1 MTIARLALAT
11 LAVKTRRL
19 KGNVMAYRTIG
30 ALTFGAALALL
41 AAAGPTVAQDG
52 APRWVVDPAKS
63 AIDFESSAEGAAFEG
78 HFDRWTADIRF
89 DPKNLGA
96 SKVTVEVETGSVG
109 TGDSGRD
116 QSAQGSDWF
125 ASTMFPKATFT
136 TRAIKDL
143 GGGKYEA
150 DGDLTIRNKSVPLAL
165 PFTLAFKG
173 DEADMH
179 SEVDVDRSLWSL
191 GTGEYGGADI
201 VPLKV
206 GLKIDVVAHLAK

>member
-1 MTIARLALAT
+1 
-11 LAVKTRRL
+11 
-19 KGNVMAYRTIG
+19 MAYRTHQALG
-30 ALTFGAALALL
+30 AVAAILTL
-41 AAAGPTVAQDG
+41 AAAGVTAAQDG

-78 HFDRWTADIRF
+78 HFDRWSADIRF
-89 DPKNLGA
+89 DPKNVAA
-96 SKVTVEVETGSVG
+96 SKVTVQVETGSVG

-116 QSAQGSDWF
+116 QSAQGNDWF

-136 TRAIKDL
+136 TRTIKDL

-150 DGDLTIRNKSVPLAL
+150 DGDLTIRDKTVPLAL

-179 SEVDVDRSLWSL
+179 SEVDVDRSMWSL
-191 GTGEYGGADI
+191 GSGEYGGADI